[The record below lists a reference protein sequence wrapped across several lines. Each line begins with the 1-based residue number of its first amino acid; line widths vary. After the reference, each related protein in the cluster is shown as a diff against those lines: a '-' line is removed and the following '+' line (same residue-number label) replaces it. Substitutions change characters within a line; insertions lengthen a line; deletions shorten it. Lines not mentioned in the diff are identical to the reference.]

1 MPVSANDV
9 GTLAVAAPASG
20 ENSGALSQ
28 GARRTDAVGA
38 EIAVTI
44 HASRYST
51 ASRGTASKNLPPIHE
66 ETRTVII
73 FPNGAVVRLS
83 ASVTPGELVV
93 LTNQRTAD
101 DVICRVA
108 TVKAQPGT
116 QNYVNLEFTQRAP
129 SFWGDAMPADNTART
144 GPSVPP
150 HVFSPAP
157 AQAPAQAPWTQVPFA
172 PAPAPPKI
180 GVGPD
185 VVAGAPAAR
194 PAVVVPAAE
203 LISAVQAVTNLLSA
217 VPPSAAKPVPS
228 ANPAQALTSTPP
240 ETSEA
245 PAKASVPALLPSSES
260 VPKSPQASE
269 VPAPPAR
276 SQASALAQ
284 GLSLSRPH
292 EPLPAIAGGDV
303 RRREST
309 LPSTLN
315 LDSVMNADS
324 SDSGAATTAD
334 LAARAKLILAS
345 GSTAEL
351 MAPEWA
357 KPAENAVGMI
367 GAMGTFGSD
376 QKRPGSKKALMI
388 VAAVVVLLIVGG
400 AGGAVLFRQNRSAS
414 MQQNATPPEPAPAIA
429 AQPIS
434 SPESDVSAV
443 TKTVTNLD
451 SEAAPS
457 RSVTE
462 NSPAKTQAP
471 DDLPRRTNIAVGRL
485 SAPSAKVA
493 RLSVSSEAPPE
504 LAAPSSVVDTNLFAV
519 PRSNEPAVPAA
530 PAVAPPM
537 GGQLKQP
544 RLIDAPPVSYPQ
556 AAQLHRVQGIVVI
569 DALVDTNGKV
579 ESMSVVS
586 GPAELQEAAMRSVRN
601 WKYQPAQLNGQPIAV
616 HTRVSVNFQLQLP

>member
-1 MPVSANDV
+1 MPISANEV
-9 GTLAVAAPASG
+9 APLAATPASG
-20 ENSGALSQ
+20 ENSSALSQ
-28 GARRTDAVGA
+28 GSRRTDAVGA

-83 ASVTPGELVV
+83 ASVTAGELVV

-129 SFWGDAMPADNTART
+129 SFWGDAMPADNVART
-144 GPSVPP
+144 GPAVPP
-150 HVFSPAP
+150 HIFSPAP
-157 AQAPAQAPWTQVPFA
+157 AQAPAQASWTQAPFA
-172 PAPAPPKI
+172 QALAPPKFA
-180 GVGPD
+180 VGPD

-228 ANPAQALTSTPP
+228 ANPAQALTENASAV
-240 ETSEA
+240 SEA
-245 PAKASVPALLPSSES
+245 PAKAAVPALLPSSES

-269 VPAPPAR
+269 VPAPPAP

-284 GLSLSRPH
+284 GLSLPRPH
-292 EPLPAIAGGDV
+292 APLPEIAGGDV

-315 LDSVMNADS
+315 LSSVMNADS

-345 GSTAEL
+345 GSTAAL

-357 KPAENAVGMI
+357 KPADNGVGMI

-400 AGGAVLFRQNRSAS
+400 AGAVLFRQNRSAAL
-414 MQQNATPPEPAPAIA
+414 QQTATPPEPAPAIA

-434 SPESDVSAV
+434 SPESDVPAV
-443 TKTVTNLD
+443 TKAVTNLD
-451 SEAAPS
+451 SEPAPS
-457 RSVTE
+457 RSVREIPPEKTE
-462 NSPAKTQAP
+462 P
-471 DDLPRRTNIAVGRL
+471 DGLPRRTNIAVGRL
-485 SAPSAKVA
+485 STPRAKVA
-493 RLSVSSEAPPE
+493 RSLVSSEAPPE
-504 LAAPSSVVDTNLFAV
+504 LAAPSSVVDTNLLAA
-519 PRSNEPAVPAA
+519 PRSNEPAVPAG

-537 GGQLKQP
+537 GGQLRQP
-544 RLIDAPPVSYPQ
+544 RLIDSPRVSYPQ

>member
-9 GTLAVAAPASG
+9 APLAVTPASG
-20 ENSGALSQ
+20 ENSSALSQ
-28 GARRTDAVGA
+28 GSRRTDAVGA

-129 SFWGDAMPADNTART
+129 SFWGDAMPADNAARP

-157 AQAPAQAPWTQVPFA
+157 VQAPAQAPWTQVPFA

-180 GVGPD
+180 GVRPD
-185 VVAGAPAAR
+185 AVAGAPAAR

-217 VPPSAAKPVPS
+217 VPASGVREVPS
-228 ANPAQALTSTPP
+228 ANPAQALTPNTPATP
-240 ETSEA
+240 EA
-245 PAKASVPALLPSSES
+245 PAKASVPALLSSSES
-260 VPKSPQASE
+260 VPPPPQASE
-269 VPAPPAR
+269 VPAQPAL
-276 SQASALAQ
+276 SQVSALAP

-292 EPLPAIAGGDV
+292 EPLPEIAGGDV
-303 RRREST
+303 RRRQST

-315 LDSVMNADS
+315 LGSVMNADS
-324 SDSGAATTAD
+324 SDSGVATTAD

-345 GSTAEL
+345 GSTAAL
-351 MAPEWA
+351 VAPEWA

-376 QKRPGSKKALMI
+376 QKRPGSKKALTI
-388 VAAVVVLLIVGG
+388 AAAVVLLLIVGG
-400 AGGAVLFRQNRSAS
+400 AAGAVLFRQNRSAAV
-414 MQQNATPPEPAPAIA
+414 QQPATAPEPAPAIA
-429 AQPIS
+429 ARPIS
-434 SPESDVSAV
+434 SPESDVPAV
-443 TKTVTNLD
+443 TKTANLD
-451 SEAAPS
+451 SEPGPS

-462 NSPAKTQAP
+462 NSPAKTEAPP
-471 DDLPRRTNIAVGRL
+471 DDLPRRTNITVGRL

-504 LAAPSSVVDTNLFAV
+504 LAAPSSVVDTNLFAA

-530 PAVAPPM
+530 PAVAPPI

-544 RLIDAPPVSYPQ
+544 RLIASPPASYPQ

-586 GPAELQEAAMRSVRN
+586 GPAELREAAMRSVRN

-616 HTRVSVNFQLQLP
+616 HTRVNVNFQLQLP